1 MVDERRKRG
10 VIQTMSMSI
19 EGLDSDGRLR
29 LSPRD
34 EEQRDASRR
43 WRRSINQR
51 LAELIPDENTD
62 PRPLHESMRYSLLAG
77 GKRIRPVLT
86 IQVATDLGGTEE
98 AALDA
103 ACTVEMVHTAS
114 LILDDLP
121 CMDDASLRRGQPA
134 NHLVFGEDTA
144 ILAATALLNRAFGVI
159 AECDLLP
166 AQTRLDLIRLLSES
180 VGSNGII
187 AGQFCDLQIRHGH
200 GNDVAVLTEMY
211 GQKTGA
217 LFVAALEAGARVAG
231 VDDVWIQ
238 AVREY
243 GVNLG
248 LAFQLLDDLLDTF
261 GSREDIGKDTG
272 QDEEKSTLASQ
283 LGAHGTRQEVHRYVE
298 SAASA
303 LEPLGRSGN
312 QLANLARS
320 YTRSTMDRVAA
331 Y

>member
-1 MVDERRKRG
+1 
-10 VIQTMSMSI
+10 MSISI
-19 EGLDSDGRLR
+19 EGLGTDGRLR
-29 LSPRD
+29 VAPRGGG
-34 EEQRDASRR
+34 QRDAARR
-43 WRRSINQR
+43 WRHRIDER
-51 LAELIPDENTD
+51 LAELIPAATVD
-62 PRPLHESMRYSLLAG
+62 PRPLHESMRYCLLAG

-86 IQVATDLGGTEE
+86 IQVATDLGATEDD
-98 AALDA
+98 ALDV
-103 ACTVEMVHTAS
+103 ACAVEMVHAAS
-114 LILDDLP
+114 LVLDDLP
-121 CMDDASLRRGQPA
+121 CMDDASLRRGNAA

-159 AECDLLP
+159 ADCERLP
-166 AQTRLDLIRLLSES
+166 AQTRLDLTRLLSQS

-200 GNDVAVLTEMY
+200 GDDVAGLTEMY

-231 VDDVWIQ
+231 VDDAWVR

-261 GSREDIGKDTG
+261 GAREDIGKDTG
-272 QDEEKSTLASQ
+272 QDDEKSTLASR
-283 LGAHGTRQEVHRYVE
+283 LGAHGTQQEVHRYIE

-303 LEPLGRSGN
+303 LEPLGRSGH

-320 YTRSTMDRVAA
+320 YTRSTMDRVSV
-331 Y
+331 

>member
-1 MVDERRKRG
+1 
-10 VIQTMSMSI
+10 MSISI
-19 EGLDSDGRLR
+19 EGLGSDGRLR
-29 LSPRD
+29 VAPRD
-34 EEQRDASRR
+34 VGQRDAAKR
-43 WRRSINQR
+43 WRQRIDDR
-51 LAELIPDENTD
+51 LAELIPDATVD

-77 GKRIRPVLT
+77 GKRIRPVLAV
-86 IQVATDLGGTEE
+86 QVATDLGAPIED
-98 AALDA
+98 ALDV
-103 ACTVEMVHTAS
+103 ACAVEMVHAAS

-121 CMDDASLRRGQPA
+121 CMDDASLRRRKPA

-159 AECDLLP
+159 AECDRLP
-166 AQTRLDLIRLLSES
+166 AQTRLDLTRLLSES

-187 AGQFCDLQIRHGH
+187 AGQFCDLQIRQGH
-200 GNDVAVLTEMY
+200 GDDVAGLTDMY
-211 GQKTGA
+211 DMKTGA

-231 VDDVWIQ
+231 VDEAWVR

-272 QDEEKSTLASQ
+272 QDDEKSTLASR
-283 LGAHGTRQEVHRYVE
+283 LGAHGTQQEVHRYIE

-303 LEPLGRSGN
+303 LEPLGRSGH

-320 YTRSTMDRVAA
+320 YTQSTMERVSV
-331 Y
+331 

>member
-1 MVDERRKRG
+1 
-10 VIQTMSMSI
+10 MSMSI
-19 EGLDSDGRLR
+19 EGLGADGRLR
-29 LSPRD
+29 LAPRD
-34 EEQRDASRR
+34 EEQRDAARR
-43 WRRSINQR
+43 WRQLIDER
-51 LAELIPDENTD
+51 LAELVPAGEVD

-86 IQVATDLGGTEE
+86 IQVATDLGATEE
-98 AALDA
+98 DALDV
-103 ACTVEMVHTAS
+103 ACAVEMVHAAS

-121 CMDDASLRRGQPA
+121 CMDDASLRRGNPA
-134 NHLVFGEDTA
+134 NHLVYGEDTA

-159 AECDLLP
+159 AECDRLP
-166 AQTRLDLIRLLSES
+166 AQTRLDLTRLLSES

-200 GNDVAVLTEMY
+200 GDDVAGLTEMY

-231 VDDVWIQ
+231 VDDAWVD
-238 AVREY
+238 AVRDY

-272 QDEEKSTLASQ
+272 QDDAKSTLASR
-283 LGAHGTRQEVHRYVE
+283 LGAHGTQQEVHRYIE

-303 LEPLGRSGN
+303 LAPLGRSGH

-320 YTRSTMDRVAA
+320 YTRSTMERVTV
-331 Y
+331 

>member
-1 MVDERRKRG
+1 
-10 VIQTMSMSI
+10 MSMSI
-19 EGLDSDGRLR
+19 EGLDANGRLR

-34 EEQRDASRR
+34 EDQRDASRR
-43 WRRSINQR
+43 WRRRINQR
-51 LAELIPDENTD
+51 LAELVADETVD

-86 IQVATDLGGTEE
+86 IQVATDLGATEE

-103 ACTVEMVHTAS
+103 ACAVEMVHAAS

-166 AQTRLDLIRLLSES
+166 AQTRLDLTRLLSDS

-187 AGQFCDLQIRHGH
+187 AGQFCDLQIRQGH
-200 GNDVAVLTEMY
+200 GDDVADLTEMY

-217 LFVAALEAGARVAG
+217 LFVAALEAGALVAG
-231 VDDVWIQ
+231 VDDDWVQ

-272 QDEEKSTLASQ
+272 QDERKSTLASR
-283 LGAHGTRQEVHRYVE
+283 LGAHGARQEVHRYVE

-320 YTRSTMDRVAA
+320 YTRSTMDRVSAS
-331 Y
+331 

>member
-1 MVDERRKRG
+1 
-10 VIQTMSMSI
+10 MSISI
-19 EGLDSDGRLR
+19 EGLDADGRLR

-34 EEQRDASRR
+34 EDQRDASRR
-43 WRRSINQR
+43 WRRRINQR
-51 LAELIPDENTD
+51 LAELIPDETVD
-62 PRPLHESMRYSLLAG
+62 PRLLHESMRYSLLAG

-86 IQVATDLGGTEE
+86 IQVATDLGATEE

-103 ACTVEMVHTAS
+103 ACAVEMVHAAS

-121 CMDDASLRRGQPA
+121 CMDDASLRRGQAA

-166 AQTRLDLIRLLSES
+166 AQTRLDLSRLLSDS

-187 AGQFCDLQIRHGH
+187 AGQFCDLQIRQGH
-200 GNDVAVLTEMY
+200 GDDVAGLTEMY

-217 LFVAALEAGARVAG
+217 LFVAALEAGALVAG
-231 VDDVWIQ
+231 VDDDWVQ

-272 QDEEKSTLASQ
+272 QDDGKSTLASR

-320 YTRSTMDRVAA
+320 YTRSTMDRVIAT
-331 Y
+331 

>member
-1 MVDERRKRG
+1 
-10 VIQTMSMSI
+10 MSISI
-19 EGLDSDGRLR
+19 EGLDSDGRL
-29 LSPRD
+29 LLAPRD
-34 EEQRDASRR
+34 DGQRDASLL
-43 WRRSINQR
+43 WRRRINER
-51 LAELIPDENTD
+51 LAELIPDKTVD

-86 IQVATDLGGTEE
+86 IQVATDLGATEDH
-98 AALDA
+98 ALDA
-103 ACTVEMVHTAS
+103 ACAVEMVHAAS

-166 AQTRLDLIRLLSES
+166 AQTRLDLTRLLSES

-200 GNDVAVLTEMY
+200 GDDVAGLTEMY

-231 VDDVWIQ
+231 VDDVWVQ
-238 AVREY
+238 AVRQY

-272 QDEEKSTLASQ
+272 QDDEKSTLASR

>member
-1 MVDERRKRG
+1 
-10 VIQTMSMSI
+10 MSISI
-19 EGLDSDGRLR
+19 EGLGSDGRLR
-29 LSPRD
+29 VAPRD
-34 EEQRDASRR
+34 VGQRDAARK
-43 WRRSINQR
+43 WRRRIDDR
-51 LAELIPDENTD
+51 LAELIPDATVD

-86 IQVATDLGGTEE
+86 VQVATDLGASIED
-98 AALDA
+98 ALDV
-103 ACTVEMVHTAS
+103 ACAVEMVHAAS

-121 CMDDASLRRGQPA
+121 CMDDASLRRRKPA

-159 AECDLLP
+159 AECDHLP
-166 AQTRLDLIRLLSES
+166 AQTRLDLTRLLSES

-200 GNDVAVLTEMY
+200 GDDVAGLTDMY
-211 GQKTGA
+211 DKKTGA

-231 VDDVWIQ
+231 VDEAWVR

-272 QDEEKSTLASQ
+272 QDDEKSTLASK
-283 LGAHGTRQEVHRYVE
+283 LGAHGAQREVHRFIE
-298 SAASA
+298 SATSA
-303 LEPLGRSGN
+303 LEPLGRSGH
-312 QLANLARS
+312 QLADLARS
-320 YTRSTMDRVAA
+320 YSQTTMDRVSI
-331 Y
+331 

>member
-1 MVDERRKRG
+1 
-10 VIQTMSMSI
+10 MSISI
-19 EGLDSDGRLR
+19 EGLDSDGRLC
-29 LSPRD
+29 LAPRED
-34 EEQRDASRR
+34 GQRDASIL
-43 WRRSINQR
+43 WRGRINER
-51 LAELIPDENTD
+51 LAELVPDESTD

-86 IQVATDLGGTEE
+86 IQVATDLGASVE
-98 AALDA
+98 AALDV
-103 ACTVEMVHTAS
+103 ACAVEMVHAAS

-121 CMDDASLRRGQPA
+121 CMDDASLRRGQSA
-134 NHLVFGEDTA
+134 NHLVYGEDTA

-159 AECDLLP
+159 AECDLLS
-166 AQTRLDLIRLLSES
+166 AQTRLGLTRLLSES

-200 GNDVAVLTEMY
+200 GDDLAGLTEMY

-217 LFVAALEAGARVAG
+217 LFVAALEAGALVAG
-231 VDDVWIQ
+231 VDDAWVK

-272 QDEEKSTLASQ
+272 QDDQKSTLASR
-283 LGAHGTRQEVHRYVE
+283 LGADGTRQEVFRYVE

-312 QLANLARS
+312 QLANLARF
-320 YTRSTMDRVAA
+320 YTRSTMDRVTAF
-331 Y
+331 

>member
-1 MVDERRKRG
+1 MNL
-10 VIQTMSMSI
+10 TI
-19 EGLDSDGRLR
+19 EGLDAKGRL
-29 LSPRD
+29 LLVPRHGN
-34 EEQRDASRR
+34 QRDANRR
-43 WRRSINQR
+43 WLRRINQR
-51 LAELIPDENTD
+51 LAELVPDEKTD
-62 PRPLHESMRYSLLAG
+62 PRLLHESMRYSLLAG

-86 IQVATDLGGTEE
+86 IQVATVLGATEE

-103 ACTVEMVHTAS
+103 ACAVEMVHAAS

-121 CMDDASLRRGQPA
+121 CMDDAKLRRGKPA

-166 AQTRLDLIRLLSES
+166 AETRLDLTRLLSDS

-200 GNDVAVLTEMY
+200 GDDVAGLTDMY

-231 VDDVWIQ
+231 VDDVWVK

-261 GSREDIGKDTG
+261 GTREDIGKDTG
-272 QDEEKSTLASQ
+272 QDDEKATLASR
-283 LGAHGTRQEVHRYVE
+283 LGAHGTRQEVHRYIE

-303 LEPLGRSGN
+303 LEPLGRSGH
-312 QLANLARS
+312 QLAALARS
-320 YTRSTMDRVAA
+320 YSQSTMDRFVAF
-331 Y
+331 

>member
-1 MVDERRKRG
+1 
-10 VIQTMSMSI
+10 
-19 EGLDSDGRLR
+19 
-29 LSPRD
+29 
-34 EEQRDASRR
+34 
-43 WRRSINQR
+43 
-51 LAELIPDENTD
+51 
-62 PRPLHESMRYSLLAG
+62 MRYSLLAG

-86 IQVATDLGGTEE
+86 IQVATDLGATAE

-103 ACTVEMVHTAS
+103 ACAVEMVHAAS

-121 CMDDASLRRGQPA
+121 CMDDAKLRRGQPA

-159 AECDLLP
+159 AECELLP
-166 AQTRLDLIRLLSES
+166 AETRLDLTRLLSDS

-187 AGQFCDLQIRHGH
+187 AGQFCDLQIRHGN
-200 GNDVAVLTEMY
+200 GDDVAGLTEMY

-231 VDDVWIQ
+231 VDDDWVK

-261 GSREDIGKDTG
+261 GSQEDIGKDTG
-272 QDEEKSTLASQ
+272 QDDGKSTLASR
-283 LGAHGTRQEVHRYVE
+283 LGAHGTRQEVHRYIE

-303 LEPLGRSGN
+303 LEPLGQSGH

-320 YTRSTMDRVAA
+320 YTQTTMDRAITL
-331 Y
+331 

>member
-1 MVDERRKRG
+1 
-10 VIQTMSMSI
+10 MSISI
-19 EGLDSDGRLR
+19 EGLDSDGRL
-29 LSPRD
+29 LLAPRND
-34 EEQRDASRR
+34 TQREANRR
-43 WRRSINQR
+43 WRRMVDDR
-51 LAELIPDENTD
+51 LAELMPDEKTD
-62 PRPLHESMRYSLLAG
+62 PRPLHESMRYTLLAG

-86 IQVATDLGGTEE
+86 IQVATDLGASEE
-98 AALDA
+98 AVLDA
-103 ACTVEMVHTAS
+103 ACAVEMVHAAS

-121 CMDDASLRRGQPA
+121 CMDDAQLRRGRKA

-159 AECDLLP
+159 AECEHLP
-166 AQTRLDLIRLLSES
+166 AQTRIDLTRLLSES

-187 AGQFCDLQIRHGH
+187 AGQFCDLRIRHGH
-200 GNDVAVLTEMY
+200 GDDVAGLTEMY

-231 VDDVWIQ
+231 VDDVWVK

-261 GSREDIGKDTG
+261 GTCEDIGKDIH
-272 QDEEKSTLASQ
+272 QDDEKSTLASR
-283 LGAHGTRQEVHRYVE
+283 LGADGTRQEVHRYIE

-303 LEPLGRSGN
+303 LAPLGPSGH
-312 QLANLARS
+312 QLANLARAYS
-320 YTRSTMDRVAA
+320 RTTIDRTVAL
-331 Y
+331 

>member
-1 MVDERRKRG
+1 M
-10 VIQTMSMSI
+10 TI
-19 EGLDSDGRLR
+19 EGLDADGRLL

-34 EEQRDASRR
+34 EDQRDASRR
-43 WRRSINQR
+43 WRRRISQR
-51 LAELIPDENTD
+51 LAELIPDETVD

-86 IQVATDLGGTEE
+86 IQVATDLGATEE

-103 ACTVEMVHTAS
+103 ACAVEMVHAAS

-121 CMDDASLRRGQPA
+121 CMDDAA

-166 AQTRLDLIRLLSES
+166 AQTRLDLTRLLSDS

-187 AGQFCDLQIRHGH
+187 AGQFCDLQIRQGH
-200 GNDVAVLTEMY
+200 GDDVADLTEMY

-217 LFVAALEAGARVAG
+217 LFVAALEAGALVAG
-231 VDDVWIQ
+231 VDDDWVQ

-261 GSREDIGKDTG
+261 GSQEEIGKDTG
-272 QDEEKSTLASQ
+272 QDDRKSTLASR

-320 YTRSTMDRVAA
+320 YTRSTMDRVSAS
-331 Y
+331 

>member
-1 MVDERRKRG
+1 
-10 VIQTMSMSI
+10 MSMII
-19 EGLDSDGRLR
+19 EGLDADGRLR

-34 EEQRDASRR
+34 EGQRDASLR
-43 WRRSINQR
+43 WRRRINER
-51 LAELIPDENTD
+51 LAELIPDETTD
-62 PRPLHESMRYSLLAG
+62 PRPLHESIRYSLLAG

-86 IQVATDLGGTEE
+86 IQVATDLGATEE

-103 ACTVEMVHTAS
+103 ACAVEMV
-114 LILDDLP
+114 LP
-121 CMDDASLRRGQPA
+121 CMDDARLRRGQPA
-134 NHLVFGEDTA
+134 NHMAFGEDTA

-166 AQTRLDLIRLLSES
+166 AQTRLDVTRLLSES

-187 AGQFCDLQIRHGH
+187 AGQFCDLQIRQGH
-200 GNDVAVLTEMY
+200 GDDVAGLTEMY

-231 VDDVWIQ
+231 VDDVWVK

-272 QDEEKSTLASQ
+272 QDDVSSRPLRPWSRWAGRATSWQASPGRIPDRPWIAS
-283 LGAHGTRQEVHRYVE
+283 LRLE
-298 SAASA
+298 SYSLDRSRSSYSRSA
-303 LEPLGRSGN
+303 
-312 QLANLARS
+312 
-320 YTRSTMDRVAA
+320 
-331 Y
+331 

>member
-1 MVDERRKRG
+1 
-10 VIQTMSMSI
+10 MSMSI
-19 EGLDSDGRLR
+19 EGLDGQGRLR
-29 LSPRD
+29 FGPPAD
-34 EEQRDASRR
+34 AQRVAQRR
-43 WRRSINQR
+43 WRRRINER
-51 LAELIPDENTD
+51 LAELIPNEDTE
-62 PRPLHESMRYSLLAG
+62 PRLLHESMRSTLLAG

-86 IQVATDLGGTEE
+86 IQVATDLGASEDE
-98 AALDA
+98 ALDA
-103 ACTVEMVHTAS
+103 ACAVEMVHAAS

-121 CMDDASLRRGQPA
+121 CMDDASLRRGRPA
-134 NHLVFGEDTA
+134 NHLVYGEDTA

-159 AECDLLP
+159 AECDHLP
-166 AQTRLDLIRLLSES
+166 ADTRLELIRLVSES

-187 AGQFCDLQIRHGH
+187 AGQFCDLRIRHGH
-200 GNDVAVLTEMY
+200 GDDVAGLTEMY

-217 LFVAALEAGARVAG
+217 LFVAALEAGARVAR
-231 VDDVWIQ
+231 VDDTWVR

-272 QDEEKSTLASQ
+272 QDDGKSTLASR
-283 LGAHGTRQEVHRYVE
+283 LGAHGTQQEVHRYVE

-303 LEPLGRSGN
+303 LEPLGRSGH

-320 YTRSTMDRVAA
+320 YTRTTMERVVAF
-331 Y
+331 

>member
-1 MVDERRKRG
+1 
-10 VIQTMSMSI
+10 MSMII
-19 EGLDSDGRLR
+19 EGVDADGRLR

-34 EEQRDASRR
+34 EDQQDASLR
-43 WRRSINQR
+43 WRRRINER
-51 LAELIPDENTD
+51 LAELIPDETTD
-62 PRPLHESMRYSLLAG
+62 PRPLHESMRYSLLSG

-86 IQVATDLGGTEE
+86 IQVATDLGAIEK
-98 AALDA
+98 AALDV
-103 ACTVEMVHTAS
+103 ACAVEMVHAAS

-134 NHLVFGEDTA
+134 NHLVFGEDTS
-144 ILAATALLNRAFGVI
+144 ILAATSLLNRAFGVI
-159 AECDLLP
+159 AECDLLA
-166 AQTRLDLIRLLSES
+166 AQTRLDLTRLLSDS

-187 AGQFCDLQIRHGH
+187 AGQFCDLRIRHGH
-200 GNDVAVLTEMY
+200 GDDVAGLTEMY

-217 LFVAALEAGARVAG
+217 LFVAALEAGALVAG
-231 VDDVWIQ
+231 VDDDWVQ

-261 GSREDIGKDTG
+261 GSREDIGKDIG
-272 QDEEKSTLASQ
+272 QDDGKSTLASR

-320 YTRSTMDRVAA
+320 YTQSTMDRVVAS
-331 Y
+331 

>member
-1 MVDERRKRG
+1 L
-10 VIQTMSMSI
+10 SF
-19 EGLDSDGRLR
+19 EGLDANGRLR

-34 EEQRDASRR
+34 ENQRDAGRQ
-43 WRRSINQR
+43 WRRRINER
-51 LAELIPDENTD
+51 LAELVPDETTD

-86 IQVATDLGGTEE
+86 IQVATDLGATEE

-103 ACTVEMVHTAS
+103 ACAVEMVHAAS

-121 CMDDASLRRGQPA
+121 SMDDASVRRGNPA

-166 AQTRLDLIRLLSES
+166 AQTRLDLTRLLSDS

-187 AGQFCDLQIRHGH
+187 AGQFCDLQIRQGH
-200 GNDVAVLTEMY
+200 GDDVVGLTQMY

-231 VDDVWIQ
+231 VDDAWIK

-261 GSREDIGKDTG
+261 GSVDDLGKDTG
-272 QDEEKSTLASQ
+272 QDDEKSTLASL
-283 LGAHGTRQEVHRYVE
+283 LGAHGTRQEVHRCIE

-303 LEPLGRSGN
+303 LEPLGRSGY

-320 YTRSTMDRVAA
+320 YTQTTMDRFVAF
-331 Y
+331 

>member
-1 MVDERRKRG
+1 
-10 VIQTMSMSI
+10 MSLTI
-19 EGLDSDGRLR
+19 EGLDANGKL
-29 LSPRD
+29 LLAPRD
-34 EEQRDASRR
+34 DNQRDASHR
-43 WRRSINQR
+43 WRRRINRR

-86 IQVATDLGGTEE
+86 IQVATDLGATEE

-103 ACTVEMVHTAS
+103 ACAVEMVHAAS

-121 CMDDASLRRGQPA
+121 CMDDAKLRRGKRA

-166 AQTRLDLIRLLSES
+166 AETRLELTRLLSDS

-200 GNDVAVLTEMY
+200 GNDVADLTEMY

-231 VDDVWIQ
+231 VDDTWVT
-238 AVREY
+238 AVRKY

-261 GSREDIGKDTG
+261 GSQEDIGKDTH
-272 QDEEKSTLASQ
+272 QDDGKSTLASR
-283 LGAHGTRQEVHRYVE
+283 LGADGTRQEVHRYVE

-303 LEPLGRSGN
+303 LEPLGRSGH

-320 YTRSTMDRVAA
+320 YTRTTMDRTVAF
-331 Y
+331 

>member
-1 MVDERRKRG
+1 
-10 VIQTMSMSI
+10 MSMHI
-19 EGLDSDGRLR
+19 EGLDADGRLR

-34 EEQRDASRR
+34 EDQRDASRR
-43 WRRSINQR
+43 WRSRINER
-51 LAELIPDENTD
+51 LAELIPDGTTD

-86 IQVATDLGGTEE
+86 IQVATDLGASEE
-98 AALDA
+98 TALDA
-103 ACTVEMVHTAS
+103 ACAVEMVHAAS

-121 CMDDASLRRGQPA
+121 CMDDASLRRGKPA

-159 AECDLLP
+159 AECDLLS
-166 AQTRLDLIRLLSES
+166 AQTRLDLTRLLSES

-200 GNDVAVLTEMY
+200 GDDVAGLTEMY

-217 LFVAALEAGARVAG
+217 LFVAALETGARVAG
-231 VDDVWIQ
+231 VDDVWVK

-272 QDEEKSTLASQ
+272 QDDGKSTLASR

-303 LEPLGRSGN
+303 LEPLGRSGD
-312 QLANLARS
+312 QLANIARS
-320 YTRSTMDRVAA
+320 YTQTTMERVVAF
-331 Y
+331 

>member
-1 MVDERRKRG
+1 
-10 VIQTMSMSI
+10 
-19 EGLDSDGRLR
+19 
-29 LSPRD
+29 
-34 EEQRDASRR
+34 
-43 WRRSINQR
+43 
-51 LAELIPDENTD
+51 
-62 PRPLHESMRYSLLAG
+62 MRYSLLAG

-86 IQVATDLGGTEE
+86 IQVATDLGATEDQ
-98 AALDA
+98 ALDA
-103 ACTVEMVHTAS
+103 ACAVEMVHAAS

-166 AQTRLDLIRLLSES
+166 AQTRLDLTRLLSDS

-187 AGQFCDLQIRHGH
+187 AGQFCDLQVRHGH
-200 GNDVAVLTEMY
+200 GDDVAGLTEMY

-217 LFVAALEAGARVAG
+217 LFVAALETGARVAG
-231 VDDVWIQ
+231 VDEVWVK

-272 QDEEKSTLASQ
+272 QDDEKSTLASR

-312 QLANLARS
+312 QLADLARS

-331 Y
+331 F

>member
-1 MVDERRKRG
+1 
-10 VIQTMSMSI
+10 MSI
-19 EGLDSDGRLR
+19 EGLDADGRLR
-29 LSPRD
+29 LTPRD
-34 EEQRDASRR
+34 EDQQDASRR
-43 WRRSINQR
+43 WRRRINQR
-51 LAELIPDENTD
+51 LAELIPHETTE

-86 IQVATDLGGTEE
+86 IQVATDLGATEDE
-98 AALDA
+98 ALDA
-103 ACTVEMVHTAS
+103 ACAVEMVHAAS

-121 CMDDASLRRGQPA
+121 CMDDARLRRGQPA
-134 NHLVFGEDTA
+134 NHLVYNEDTA

-159 AECDLLP
+159 AECDLLS
-166 AQTRLDLIRLLSES
+166 AQTRLDLTRLLSDS

-200 GNDVAVLTEMY
+200 DDDVAALTEMY

-217 LFVAALEAGARVAG
+217 LFVAALEAGAHVAG
-231 VDDVWIQ
+231 VDDVWVK

-272 QDEEKSTLASQ
+272 QDGGKSTLASR

-303 LEPLGRSGN
+303 LEPLGRSGH
-312 QLANLARS
+312 QLVNLARA
-320 YTRSTMDRVAA
+320 YTRTTIDRTVAL
-331 Y
+331 

>member
-1 MVDERRKRG
+1 
-10 VIQTMSMSI
+10 MSMII
-19 EGLDSDGRLR
+19 EGLDADGRLR

-34 EEQRDASRR
+34 EGQRDASLR
-43 WRRSINQR
+43 WRRRINER
-51 LAELIPDENTD
+51 LAELIPDETTD
-62 PRPLHESMRYSLLAG
+62 PRPLHESIRYSLLAG

-86 IQVATDLGGTEE
+86 IQVATDLGATEE

-103 ACTVEMVHTAS
+103 ACAVEMVHAAS

-121 CMDDASLRRGQPA
+121 CMDDARLRRGQPA
-134 NHLVFGEDTA
+134 NHMAFGEDTA

-166 AQTRLDLIRLLSES
+166 AQTRLDVTRLLSES

-187 AGQFCDLQIRHGH
+187 AGQFCDLQIRQGH
-200 GNDVAVLTEMY
+200 GDDVAGLTEMY

-231 VDDVWIQ
+231 VDE

-272 QDEEKSTLASQ
+272 QDDGKSTLASR
-283 LGAHGTRQEVHRYVE
+283 LGADGTRQEVHRYVE

-312 QLANLARS
+312 QLASLARS

-331 Y
+331 S

>member
-1 MVDERRKRG
+1 
-10 VIQTMSMSI
+10 MSMSI
-19 EGLDSDGRLR
+19 EGLGADGRLR

-34 EEQRDASRR
+34 EDQRDSGRR

-51 LAELIPDENTD
+51 LALLVPDETTD

-86 IQVATDLGGTEE
+86 VQVATDLGASEE
-98 AALDA
+98 AALDV
-103 ACTVEMVHTAS
+103 ACAVEMVHAAS

-121 CMDDASLRRGQPA
+121 CMDDAALRRGQPA

-166 AQTRLDLIRLLSES
+166 AQTRLDLTRLLSDS

-200 GNDVAVLTEMY
+200 GDDVAGLTEMY

-231 VDDVWIQ
+231 VDDAWVK

-261 GSREDIGKDTG
+261 GSQEDIGKDTG
-272 QDEEKSTLASQ
+272 QDNEKSTLASR
-283 LGAHGTRQEVHRYVE
+283 LGADETRQVVHRYVE

-303 LEPLGRSGN
+303 LEPLGRSGH
-312 QLANLARS
+312 QLADLARS
-320 YTRSTMDRVAA
+320 YTRQTMDRAVSL
-331 Y
+331 

>member
-1 MVDERRKRG
+1 
-10 VIQTMSMSI
+10 MSISI
-19 EGLDSDGRLR
+19 EGLGADGKLR
-29 LSPRD
+29 LAPRD
-34 EEQRDASRR
+34 EGQRDAARR
-43 WRRSINQR
+43 WRSLIGER
-51 LAELIPDENTD
+51 LAELIPGEDVD

-86 IQVATDLGGTEE
+86 IQVATDLGATEE

-103 ACTVEMVHTAS
+103 ACAVEMVHAAS

-144 ILAATALLNRAFGVI
+144 VLAATALLNRAFGVI
-159 AECDLLP
+159 AECDLLS
-166 AQTRLDLIRLLSES
+166 AETRLELTRLLSDS

-200 GNDVAVLTEMY
+200 GDDVAGLTEMY

-231 VDDVWIQ
+231 VDHVWVK

-272 QDEEKSTLASQ
+272 QDDGKSTLASR

-303 LEPLGRSGN
+303 LEPLGRSGY

-320 YTRSTMDRVAA
+320 YTHTTMDRTVAF
-331 Y
+331 